1 MKVKDSHFRVLRRLY
16 VRSQDLLFSRKEFA
30 IVVEVCE
37 LEEVEILRVTS
48 VGLGKDAED
57 NSLISRRTGR
67 RLKEQKKELRVHI
80 RANFFFMRM

>member
-1 MKVKDSHFRVLRRLY
+1 MLRRLY

-30 IVVEVCE
+30 IVVEVGQ

-67 RLKEQKKELRVHI
+67 RLKEREKRVGS
-80 RANFFFMRM
+80 AY